1 MRSAKGIEVVGIS
14 VINAPGVMEDAVSSW
29 LDNDADSCGI
39 RWRTIDDCHF
49 GGYAKTSPELRD
61 FVATYSSLHDMPLEP
76 VYTGKLFWWLNRELQ
91 SGQLQE
97 DTEVILIHS
106 GGLFPDEKP

>member
-1 MRSAKGIEVVGIS
+1 MTAILVAMPKPLQSFAI
-14 VINAPGVMEDAVSSW
+14 
-29 LDNDADSCGI
+29 LL
-39 RWRTIDDCHF
+39 
-49 GGYAKTSPELRD
+49 LRIQ
-61 FVATYSSLHDMPLEP
+61 SLHDIPLEP

-106 GGLFPDEKP
+106 GGLFPNEKP